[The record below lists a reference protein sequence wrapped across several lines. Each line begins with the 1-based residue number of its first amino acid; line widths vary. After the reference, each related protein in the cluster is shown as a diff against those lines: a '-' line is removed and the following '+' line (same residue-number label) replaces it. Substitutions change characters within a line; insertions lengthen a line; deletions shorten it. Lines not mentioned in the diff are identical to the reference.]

1 MTKINTCGYV
11 NQYFQEAEK
20 MLTLICIQ
28 AIMTTRKMSK
38 YRTHVLQFI
47 IGPSGL
53 ATTLLYVKHFIE
65 SP

>member
-47 IGPSGL
+47 IGHRAWRLHCYMFNIS
-53 ATTLLYVKHFIE
+53 
-65 SP
+65 